1 MVTKFRLVCNLSEI
15 TMYITLLPLPQTTLK
30 KENYVTNG
38 IKKLIEG
45 WGGVLY
51 VKSQPDIDISDISI

>member
-1 MVTKFRLVCNLSEI
+1 
-15 TMYITLLPLPQTTLK
+15 MYITLLPLPQTTLK